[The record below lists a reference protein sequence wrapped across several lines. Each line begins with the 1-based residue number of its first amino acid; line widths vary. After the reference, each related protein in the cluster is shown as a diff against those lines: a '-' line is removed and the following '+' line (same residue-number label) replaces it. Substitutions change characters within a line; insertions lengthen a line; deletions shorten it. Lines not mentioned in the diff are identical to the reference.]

1 MGVGA
6 VNLPANIEAEQA
18 LLGAILVN
26 NAAFETVRHF
36 LKADD
41 FSEPLH
47 ERIYALVADAILAG
61 RTASPVTLIPFLPN
75 EKIGD
80 MTVSAY
86 LARLAAEAIT
96 VVNAPDYGRAV
107 YEQARRRE
115 LYSAGQS
122 LIEQASEAGP
132 EISPWQIRAEHDD
145 RLKAMCEAWDFGDDT
160 GVTLGDAVSEAIN
173 AANDAYQFKRPVGI
187 STGIEAVDSLTGPWE
202 PGQQIII
209 GGGTKQGKSALAM
222 QCAIGLAR
230 HGTVWVYS
238 GEMTPRQLAMREI
251 ARRTG
256 IPASRQKE
264 GRLSRQE
271 FEKMEDARAEVSKL
285 RVIIERRRM
294 TLEQI
299 HRVAL
304 DVKRKH
310 GLASMVVDH
319 IGLLGWAGPL
329 ARREPHEQAA
339 EATKQLKALYG
350 ELGIPGISVSQ
361 LKKNTFGHD
370 GRLKFHDQLHQALTR
385 RPRYTDLLGSV
396 EYDADHVIIPFNP
409 SPLIAAIE
417 PLAGSEDY
425 LQWQD
430 AVDKYRGRASI
441 VLALSREQPFP
452 RREDVEWHG
461 ETTSFGPPLVGRQ
474 EALFEDAA

>member
-1 MGVGA
+1 M
-6 VNLPANIEAEQA
+6 NLPANIEAEQA
-18 LLGAILVN
+18 LLGALLVN
-26 NAAFETVRHF
+26 NAAYEGVRHF
-36 LKADD
+36 LKASD
-41 FSEPLH
+41 FSELLH
-47 ERIYALVADAILAG
+47 ERIYALVADAIQAG
-61 RTASPVTLIPFLPN
+61 RIASPVTLKPFLPSE

-80 MTVSAY
+80 VTVGQY
-86 LARLAAEAIT
+86 MARLAGAAVT

-107 YEQARRRE
+107 YEAARRRE
-115 LYSAGQS
+115 LHSAG
-122 LIEQASEAGP
+122 LALMEQACDAGV
-132 EISPWQIRAEHDD
+132 EVSPWQIRADHDE
-145 RLKAMCEAWDFGDDT
+145 RLNALCEAWDFGDDT
-160 GVTLGDAVSEAIN
+160 GVTLGDAVADAIK
-173 AANDAYQFKRPVGI
+173 ATNDAYAFKRPVGI
-187 STGIEAVDSLTGPWE
+187 STGIEAVDRLTGPWE

-230 HGTVWVYS
+230 HGTVWIYS
-238 GEMTPRQLAMREI
+238 GEMTARQLAMREI

-271 FEKMEDARAEVSKL
+271 FEKMEDARGEVARL

-299 HRVAL
+299 HRTAL
-304 DVKRKH
+304 DVKRRH
-310 GLASMVVDH
+310 GLAAMVVDH
-319 IGLLGWAGPL
+319 IGLLNWTGPL

-339 EATKQLKALYG
+339 EATKHLKALYG

-370 GRLKFHDQLHQALTR
+370 GRLKFRDQLHQALTR
-385 RPRYTDLLGSV
+385 RPRYTDLLGAV

-425 LQWQD
+425 VQWED
-430 AVDKYRGRASI
+430 AVEKYRGRASI